1 MSDLRQAAIVG
12 VYMTEQGSLSDR
24 SSGSLYVEAVKGALE
39 DAGLTPKDVDGIIG
53 PGPEGAGIS
62 GDFSDNFGVPL
73 RFHAQTGVG
82 ASSGSAGIGL
92 AAMAI
97 THGYAEVVI
106 VPTASGG
113 AIRPGSSPSGGAPRG
128 SSFEYIWGITAASN
142 YALAARRHMHEYGT
156 TIEQLAEIA
165 VAARKHATLNPA
177 SVMGSRGPI
186 TVEDVLNSRMI
197 ADPLHLFDCCLVN
210 NGGGAV
216 VVTSLER
223 ARSLRK
229 APVVMLGWGE
239 GFTFYDNVSAPSLI
253 SFGGVMAA
261 ETAFG
266 QAGVR
271 REDIQVVG
279 ISDHF
284 SIDVLIELED
294 AGFCKKGEGGAFVE
308 GGALQ
313 IGGRLPT
320 NTDGGF
326 LSGSHGA
333 SCGLYTIT
341 ELVRQLRGEAG
352 DHQVPNVQLA
362 SAHGT
367 GGSFQGQYSTI
378 LARG

>member
-1 MSDLRQAAIVG
+1 MSDLKQAAIVG

-24 SSGSLYVEAVKGALE
+24 TTGSLYVEAVKGALE
-39 DAGLTPKDVDGIIG
+39 DAGLTPKDIDGIIG
-53 PGPEGAGIS
+53 SGPEGAGLS
-62 GDFSDNFGVPL
+62 GDFCDNFGVPL
-73 RFHAQTGVG
+73 RFHAETGVG
-82 ASSGSAGIGL
+82 ASSSSAGLGL

-97 THGYAEVVI
+97 THGYADAVI
-106 VPTASGG
+106 APAASGG
-113 AIRPGSSPSGGAPRG
+113 ATRPGASGPRGAPRG
-128 SSFEYIWGITAASN
+128 SPFEYIWGITAASN
-142 YALAARRHMHEYGT
+142 YALAARRHMHDYGT
-156 TIEQLAEIA
+156 TSEQLAEIA
-165 VAARKHATLNPA
+165 VATRKHATLNPA
-177 SVMGSRGPI
+177 AVMGSRGPI
-186 TVEDVLNSRMI
+186 TIEDVLKSRMI

-216 VVTSLER
+216 VMTTLER

-229 APVVMLGWGE
+229 TPVVMLGWGE
-239 GFTFYDNVSAPSLI
+239 GFTFHDNMSAPSLT
-253 SFGGVMAA
+253 SFGGVKAA
-261 ETAFG
+261 DTAFG

-352 DHQVPNVQLA
+352 DHQVQDVQLA

-367 GGSFQGQYSTI
+367 GGTFQGQYSAI

>member
-1 MSDLRQAAIVG
+1 
-12 VYMTEQGSLSDR
+12 
-24 SSGSLYVEAVKGALE
+24 
-39 DAGLTPKDVDGIIG
+39 
-53 PGPEGAGIS
+53 
-62 GDFSDNFGVPL
+62 
-73 RFHAQTGVG
+73 
-82 ASSGSAGIGL
+82 
-92 AAMAI
+92 
-97 THGYAEVVI
+97 
-106 VPTASGG
+106 
-113 AIRPGSSPSGGAPRG
+113 
-128 SSFEYIWGITAASN
+128 
-142 YALAARRHMHEYGT
+142 
-156 TIEQLAEIA
+156 
-165 VAARKHATLNPA
+165 
-177 SVMGSRGPI
+177 
-186 TVEDVLNSRMI
+186 MI

-239 GFTFYDNVSAPSLI
+239 GFTFYDNVSAPSLV
-253 SFGGVMAA
+253 SFGGVQAA

-367 GGSFQGQYSTI
+367 GGAFQGQYSTI

>member
-1 MSDLRQAAIVG
+1 MGDLRQAAIVG

-24 SSGSLYVEAVKGALE
+24 TSGSLYVEAVKGALA
-39 DAGLTPKDVDGIIG
+39 DAGLTPKEVDGIIG
-53 PGPEGAGIS
+53 PGPEGAGLA
-62 GDFSDNFGVPL
+62 GDFSDNFGSPL

-82 ASSGSAGIGL
+82 ASSGSAGLGL

-97 THGYAEVVI
+97 SHGYADVVI
-106 VPTASGG
+106 AATASGG
-113 AIRPGSSPSGGAPRG
+113 AVRPRAAGSRGPGTGGFD
-128 SSFEYIWGITAASN
+128 SIWGTTRASD
-142 YALAARRHMHEYGT
+142 YAMVARRHMHDYGT
-156 TIEQLAEIA
+156 TSEQLAEVA
-165 VAARKHATLNPA
+165 VAARKHATLNPG
-177 SVMGSRGPI
+177 SVMGGRGEI
-186 TVEDVLNSRMI
+186 TIEEVMNSRLI

-216 VVTSLER
+216 VMTSLER

-239 GFTFYDNVSAPSLI
+239 GFAFYDLMSSPTLT
-253 SFGGVMAA
+253 SFGGVAA
-261 ETAFG
+261 ANTAFG
-266 QAGVR
+266 QAGVS
-271 REDIQVVG
+271 REDIQVVSV
-279 ISDHF
+279 SDHF

-294 AGFCKKGEGGAFVE
+294 VGFCKKGEGGAFVE
-308 GGALQ
+308 DGALQ

-333 SCGLYTIT
+333 SCGLYSIT

-362 SAHGT
+362 SVHGT
-367 GGSFQGQYSTI
+367 GGAFQGQYTAI
-378 LARG
+378 FARG

>member
-12 VYMTEQGSLSDR
+12 VYMTQQGNLSDR
-24 SSGSLYVEAVKGALE
+24 STGSLYVEAVKGALE

-113 AIRPGSSPSGGAPRG
+113 AIRPGSTPPRGAPRG
-128 SSFEYIWGITAASN
+128 SSFEFIWGITAASN

-165 VAARKHATLNPA
+165 VASRRHATLNPA

-186 TVEDVLNSRMI
+186 TVEDVLSSRMI

-239 GFTFYDNVSAPSLI
+239 GFTFYDNVSAPSLV
-253 SFGGVMAA
+253 SFGGVQAA

-320 NTDGGF
+320 KTDGGF

-367 GGSFQGQYSTI
+367 GGAFQGQYSTI

>member
-1 MSDLRQAAIVG
+1 MSDLKQAAIVG
-12 VYMTEQGSLSDR
+12 VYMTEQGKLNDR
-24 SSGSLYVEAVKGALE
+24 STGSLYVEAVKRALE

-53 PGPEGAGIS
+53 TGPEGASLS

-82 ASSGSAGIGL
+82 ASSTSAGIGL

-97 THGYAEVVI
+97 SHGYADVVI
-106 VPTASGG
+106 VPTAAGV
-113 AIRPGSSPSGGAPRG
+113 AVRPGAVPPRG
-128 SSFEYIWGITAASN
+128 EPLESPFEYIWGTTAASN
-142 YALAARRHMHEYGT
+142 YAMSARRHMHEYGT
-156 TIEQLAEIA
+156 TTEQLAEIA
-165 VAARKHATLNPA
+165 VAIRKHATLNPA
-177 SVMGSRGPI
+177 SIMGSRGPI
-186 TVEDVLNSRMI
+186 TLEDVLNSRMI

-229 APVVMLGWGE
+229 PPVVMLGWGE
-239 GFTFYDNVSAPSLI
+239 GFTFHDSMTAPSLT
-253 SFGGVMAA
+253 SFGGVKAS

-271 REDIQVVG
+271 REDIQVAG

-284 SIDVLIELED
+284 TIDVLIELED

-326 LSGSHGA
+326 LSSSHGA
-333 SCGLYTIT
+333 SCGLYTII

-352 DHQVPNVQLA
+352 DHQIPNVQLA
-362 SAHGT
+362 YAHGT
-367 GGSFQGQYSTI
+367 GGIFQGQYSAI
-378 LARG
+378 LARA

>member
-1 MSDLRQAAIVG
+1 MSDLRLAAIVG
-12 VYMTEQGSLSDR
+12 VYMTQQGNLSDR
-24 SSGSLYVEAVKGALE
+24 STGSLYVEAVKGTLE

-82 ASSGSAGIGL
+82 ASSSSAGIGL
-92 AAMAI
+92 AAMAV

-106 VPTASGG
+106 VPTAAGG
-113 AIRPGSSPSGGAPRG
+113 AVRPGAAPPRG
-128 SSFEYIWGITAASN
+128 GPLASPFDAIWGTTRASD
-142 YALAARRHMHEYGT
+142 YGMVARRHMHEYGT
-156 TIEQLAEIA
+156 TSEQLAEIA

-210 NGGGAV
+210 NGGGAI

-229 APVVMLGWGE
+229 PPVVMLGWGE
-239 GFTFYDNVSAPSLI
+239 GFTFHDFMAAPSLT
-253 SFGGVMAA
+253 SFGGVQAA

-284 SIDVLIELED
+284 TIDVLIELED
-294 AGFCKKGEGGAFVE
+294 AGFCKKGEGGAYVE

-326 LSGSHGA
+326 LSSSHGA
-333 SCGLYTIT
+333 SCGLYAIT

-352 DHQVPNVQLA
+352 AHQVPDVQLA

-367 GGSFQGQYSTI
+367 GGAFQGQYSAI

>member
-12 VYMTEQGSLSDR
+12 VYMTEQGGLQDR
-24 SSGSLYVEAVKGALE
+24 TTGSLYVEAVNGALE
-39 DAGLTPKDVDGIIG
+39 DAGLTAREIDGIIG
-53 PGPEGAGIS
+53 AGPEGAGIV
-62 GDFSDNFGVPL
+62 GDFTDAFGAPL

-82 ASSGSAGIGL
+82 ASSSSAGMGI

-97 THGYAEVVI
+97 AHGYADVVI

-113 AIRPGSSPSGGAPRG
+113 AVHPNAPRRGGGPSGSP
-128 SSFEYIWGITAASN
+128 FEYIWGTTRASD
-142 YALAARRHMHEYGT
+142 YALAARRHMHDYGT
-156 TIEQLAEIA
+156 TSEQLAEVA
-165 VAARKHATLNPA
+165 VADRKHATLNPG
-177 SVMGSRGPI
+177 SVMGGRGEI
-186 TVEDVLNSRMI
+186 TVEDVINSRVI

-210 NGGGAV
+210 NGGGAIV
-216 VVTSLER
+216 MTSLER

-229 APVVMLGWGE
+229 TPVVMLGWGE
-239 GFTFYDNVSAPSLI
+239 GFTFYDPMSAPTLT
-253 SFGGVMAA
+253 SFGGVMSAN
-261 ETAFG
+261 TAFG

-284 SIDVLIELED
+284 SIDVIIELED
-294 AGFCKKGEGGAFVE
+294 AGFCEKGEGGPFAE

-320 NTDGGF
+320 NTDGGY

-333 SCGLYTIT
+333 ACGLYTVT

-352 DHQVPNVQLA
+352 DHQVPNVELA
-362 SAHGT
+362 YVHGT
-367 GGSFQGQYSTI
+367 GGAFQGQYSAI
-378 LARG
+378 FARG